1 MSRKRKILVG
11 VLAVIVGFAGWFYYY
26 MFMSPDAAIRH
37 AEAFLFRRM
46 KVAQLGEQGVFRF
59 FFATNR
65 KTENDG
71 GPLEESFGKER
82 EPVLKFGSFDAEI
95 QSSLGLP
102 DSALSYLVSHGSLD
116 QERMKFYCKLANR
129 IIDKADQEAIIQVAR
144 NTFRLFADVLRS
156 IPHHQEIKDAA

>member
-1 MSRKRKILVG
+1 MTRKRKLLVG
-11 VLAVIVGFAGWFYYY
+11 LLVLSAGVGGWFYYY

-65 KTENDG
+65 KVDSDE

-82 EPVLKFGSFDAEI
+82 ESVLKFGSFDTEI
-95 QSSLGLP
+95 RSSLGLGMLINP
-102 DSALSYLVSHGSLD
+102 TEWFLDEEIRLRGVDALERESFVEQMLGHGT
-116 QERMKFYCKLANR
+116 APAG
-129 IIDKADQEAIIQVAR
+129 IADA
-144 NTFRLFADVLRS
+144 S
-156 IPHHQEIKDAA
+156 